1 VAVTLTE
8 AVVALGDADGRFRIN
23 DFFCHADSWQLV
35 LSRLIGRAD
44 AVLMDLRS
52 FCASNAGCI
61 YEINALLN
69 AMPLAQ
75 LVLVVD
81 DSTDLPF
88 LEQTLQACLRD
99 LPPASPNA
107 GQTLSALRLFDL
119 RAVRQREVT
128 RLTQHI
134 CAAVFLKN

>member
-1 VAVTLTE
+1 MALTLTE

-23 DFFCHADSWQLV
+23 DFFCHADTWQGV

-44 AVLMDLRS
+44 AVLMDLRG
-52 FCASNAGCI
+52 FRASNAGCI
-61 YEINALLN
+61 YEINALLH
-69 AMPLAQ
+69 AMSMAR

-81 DSTDLPF
+81 ASTDLPF
-88 LEQTLQACLRD
+88 LEKTLEACLRD

-107 GQTLSALRLFDL
+107 GLTLSALRLFHL
-119 RAVRQREVT
+119 HAVRQREVA

-134 CAAVFLKN
+134 CAAAVLKK